1 MNANDLHSEVEKEA
15 AEGTSGGPGGSL
27 LLHEQHL
34 AGALD
39 GDRETPLVMS
49 GKAGVLPG
57 KDTTI
62 FCDKLL
68 EQGHVFKV
76 DGIDGE
82 IDFGFWTRN
91 PWGIRT
97 TGLLLVG
104 ISFAGHGLLNFAVD
118 SVPTERRIELL
129 FFNLFRLQLFVS
141 RGLIARGGFALLS
154 GFSAF
159 DGDNFSGHG
168 RRWGSG

>member
-15 AEGTSGGPGGSL
+15 AEEWSGGLGGSP

-39 GDRETPLVMS
+39 GDRKTALVM
-49 GKAGVLPG
+49 GRKARVLTG
-57 KDTTI
+57 QDTTV
-62 FCDKLL
+62 FRDELL
-68 EQGHVFKV
+68 EQGHVFEV
-76 DGIDGE
+76 DGVDGE